1 MHEISGASGEQ
12 AETSLLAALSQELAE
27 AVERAARAV
36 VEVQARQRLPGSGV
50 LWSADGLVVTA
61 DHVIERE
68 EDITIGLPDEREV
81 PARLVG
87 RDPGSDLAV
96 LRIDPPGL
104 PAAEFGNPAA
114 VRVGHLVLAVAR
126 PGTGAPMATAG
137 IVSAVDGVVRTWRG
151 GLIEGLIRA
160 DVTLYPGFSGG
171 ALADTAGRILGIA
184 TSGLSRGVSLAL
196 PVPVVNSTVQ
206 ALLAH
211 GRVQRAYLG
220 VSSYPVPLPAPLVQ
234 RLGLQQGSGLLIVAV
249 EPGSPAEQ
257 GGLLLGDIIISFGG
271 QPTREPG
278 DLQMALGPGR
288 AGVATP
294 VTIIRGGERR
304 ELTITPGVRR

>member
-1 MHEISGASGEQ
+1 MSNSTTPPEQ
-12 AETSLLAALSQELAE
+12 APGGLLAALSQELAQ

-36 VEVQARQRLPGSGV
+36 VEVHARQRLPGSGV

-104 PAAEFGNPAA
+104 PGAEFGDPRA

-126 PGTGAPMATAG
+126 PGTGTPMATAG

-196 PVPVVNSTVQ
+196 PVAVVDFTVQ
-206 ALLAH
+206 ALLTH

-220 VSSYPVPLPAPLVQ
+220 VSSYPVPLPAHLVQ
-234 RLGLQQGSGLLIVAV
+234 RLGLQQSSGLLIVAV
-249 EPGSPAEQ
+249 EPGSPAEK
-257 GGLLLGDIIISFGG
+257 GGLLLGDIIISFGD

-288 AGVATP
+288 IGVATP

-304 ELTITPGVRR
+304 ELTITPVARQ